1 MSDFDN
7 IEENKR
13 TQNENN
19 ALANC
24 VSALPCV
31 PSSESAPDTPN
42 INQIREIFN
51 KFSKSNNTDVSVIE
65 RPSTSELCV
74 WSKKILEFL
83 PTVNESQNAGNTQ
96 VINHFAS
103 IKVILL
109 IFTKISLK
117 VIWLIF

>member
-7 IEENKR
+7 IEENKTR
-13 TQNENN
+13 ENENN
-19 ALANC
+19 AIANC

-31 PSSESAPDTPN
+31 PSGDSTPDTPN

-51 KFSKSNNTDVSVIE
+51 KFSKSDNTDVSVIE

-83 PTVNESQNAGNTQ
+83 PTVNESQNAGNLH
-96 VINHFAS
+96 VINHFTT
-103 IKVILL
+103 IKVIIRL
-109 IFTKISLK
+109 IKIC
-117 VIWLIF
+117 